1 MHLPRVQVQP
11 PTLRC
16 MKPNI
21 TTAWALQRPTG
32 ELVPAFIRR
41 TRAEVIGSIAAHLAS
56 NQSVALQW
64 QRMRRNGF
72 SVIRVSVQKLN

>member
-1 MHLPRVQVQP
+1 
-11 PTLRC
+11 
-16 MKPNI
+16 MKPSK

-41 TRAEVIGSIAAHLAS
+41 TRAEVIHSVAAHLGS
-56 NQSVALQW
+56 NQSEAQQW

-72 SVIRVSVQKLN
+72 VVVRVGLETLKQSSHQHVQ

>member
-1 MHLPRVQVQP
+1 
-11 PTLRC
+11 
-16 MKPNI
+16 MKLNT

-32 ELVPAFIRR
+32 ELVPAFIRS
-41 TRAEVIGSIAAHLAS
+41 TRIEVLRSIAAHLAS

-72 SVIRVSVQKLN
+72 GVVRVAVQTLKQSTHLHVQ

>member
-1 MHLPRVQVQP
+1 
-11 PTLRC
+11 
-16 MKPNI
+16 MKPNT

-41 TRAEVIGSIAAHLAS
+41 TRAEVIGSVAAHLGG
-56 NQSVALQW
+56 NQSVAQQW

-72 SVIRVSVQKLN
+72 GVVRVVVQTLTQSTHQHVQ